1 MSAADMMAVT
11 KSISHTMETLFTAP
25 LHGVA
30 CVPFCAADTAHV
42 RQQLS
47 LEFGQVT
54 LNNDTRPLW
63 VMEDMGERYNTH
75 VSLYTQEQHSQI
87 LKINC
92 QGKGLFK
99 FKDNTL
105 TIDWEAEGTG
115 PAHYF
120 QTLGLALWLEL
131 NGVLCIHANALAFD
145 DKAIALMAPSRGGK
159 TTLSAALCKHGFA
172 VMTDDMM
179 ALHTSPSD
187 LGNDLVNDEYEIY
200 PSWPVARM
208 WPDSLKVALGD
219 SVDECEKVHQQF
231 AKRIVDVEKQQGLNF
246 CDTPKKLR
254 VIYLLNRLSQDEYKV
269 AMLSAKKQGAKCN
282 ISTVPLAKAMILLLQ
297 NSILGSAYRALS
309 LESQRLK
316 ALSQLLQTVQFKQV
330 TYVSGSDYLH
340 QVCEAIKQDCEVL

>member
-1 MSAADMMAVT
+1 
-11 KSISHTMETLFTAP
+11 MESLFTVP

-42 RQQLS
+42 RQRLS
-47 LEFGQVT
+47 LEFGQIT
-54 LNNDTRPLW
+54 LNNDTCPLW
-63 VMEDMGERYNTH
+63 VMQDMGERYNTH
-75 VSLYTQEQHSQI
+75 VSLYKQDQQSQI
-87 LKINC
+87 LKISC

-105 TIDWEAEGTG
+105 TIDWEPDGTG

-131 NGVLCIHANALAFD
+131 NEVLCIHANALAFA
-145 DKAIALMAPSRGGK
+145 DKAVALMAPSRGGK

-179 ALHTSPSD
+179 ALHTLPRDMEND
-187 LGNDLVNDEYEIY
+187 LGNGIANSMTNGGYEIY

-219 SVDECEKVHQQF
+219 NADACEKVHQQF

-246 CDTPKKLR
+246 CDSPKKLR
-254 VIYLLNRLSQDEYKV
+254 VIYLLNRLSQDEYI
-269 AMLSAKKQGAKCN
+269 AATPSAKKQDIVCN
-282 ISTVPLAKAMILLLQ
+282 ISSVPLAKAMILLLQ

-316 ALSQLLQTVQFKQV
+316 ALSHLLQTVQFKQV
-330 TYVSGSDYLH
+330 NYVSGSDYLH
-340 QVCEAIKQDCEVL
+340 QVCEAIKQDCERL